1 MISKVRQHPN
11 FNLGQ
16 LNAYKL
22 MFAMKFSME
31 KQIKFLDCWIF
42 STHDKCNCLQSL
54 TPLKK
59 SPPQDFISRNFG
71 EFQGEISLCCVL
83 FSCLFFY
90 PLALGIEQGNGMS
103 ARYVRIL
110 FGIKGD
116 TFTPLS
122 FQIGLVQLNFNQN
135 LKADVHLVTVQKPCQ
150 AC

>member
-1 MISKVRQHPN
+1 MKKMSKSKFHILPN
-11 FNLGQ
+11 YEQTNLKT
-16 LNAYKL
+16 AIV
-22 MFAMKFSME
+22 A
-31 KQIKFLDCWIF
+31 
-42 STHDKCNCLQSL
+42 
-54 TPLKK
+54 
-59 SPPQDFISRNFG
+59 QDFISRNFG

-122 FQIGLVQLNFNQN
+122 F
-135 LKADVHLVTVQKPCQ
+135 
-150 AC
+150 